1 MEAMNIKSNRR
12 RTRHISNTRC
22 SIKENKDKTLFL
34 VRRDKE
40 MKIERN
46 ELEYLYVI
54 EIMLFPL
61 FTRVERSF
69 GELNEMIKR

>member
-1 MEAMNIKSNRR
+1 
-12 RTRHISNTRC
+12 
-22 SIKENKDKTLFL
+22 
-34 VRRDKE
+34 